1 MGLGCERA
9 RIKTH
14 MEVSSCFILSTLS
27 VLSRSVFP
35 RRPNSHST
43 SGLFAIPPMASSS
56 SDILTAHTYRVFA
69 QGAPGGQKTT
79 QTAAA
84 AACCHKKH
92 PRHLAATSTHAPPH
106 SSSPYRQYE

>member
-56 SDILTAHTYRVFA
+56 SDILAAHTYRAFA
-69 QGAPGGQKTT
+69 QGAPG
-79 QTAAA
+79 A
-84 AACCHKKH
+84 KK
-92 PRHLAATSTHAPPH
+92 PLKPPPPPVVTNNTLAT
-106 SSSPYRQYE
+106 